1 MDNNN
6 NNREGRIN
14 NPPKFYGNR
23 KDLEGFLTR
32 VELTF
37 EDEPERFLD
46 DRKRIR
52 FIMSFFE
59 DKTLRWAMILRREN
73 NPILNDFEGF
83 IQGLRAQFG
92 DQDCE
97 TIVANGKLVNIK
109 QNQFKNIYSYIN
121 EFKRIS
127 QYSNFNE
134 SAKIYMFFQGLH
146 YKMREHLAIVN
157 PSPNDLNRLYQDVIN
172 IQSLTRRN
180 NISERFFNF
189 RNDQTSSS
197 TSNEHFDPMDVDL
210 MRIRNGSKF
219 NQHYIGQKPKN
230 YADNQDKHED
240 ERKKGLCFICKKPG
254 HLQFNCPERKK
265 PKHVRTLHA
274 SSSDSTPSATLR
286 RIMKIDDSMDTSQI
300 LEIIE
305 NTNSL
310 TKRKNNIL
318 KFYIKPEDRDEIQ
331 TTVLID
337 SGSDLNFV
345 HPDFIKKHKIKT
357 NEIKPFKVTGLGKDV
372 SVVESITDKCI
383 LRFRNHFEIIQLY
396 VLRIPD
402 VDIILGYP
410 WINKHCPSNYHDAKK
425 ISFGSGY
432 CARCCNVGKRKRVNK
447 KNKKPFQER

>member
-1 MDNNN
+1 MSLS
-6 NNREGRIN
+6 
-14 NPPKFYGNR
+14 Y
-23 KDLEGFLTR
+23 LTKA
-32 VELTF
+32 LQ
-37 EDEPERFLD
+37 
-46 DRKRIR
+46 
-52 FIMSFFE
+52 
-59 DKTLRWAMILRREN
+59 WAIILRREN
-73 NPILNDFEGF
+73 NPILNYFVGF
-83 IQGLRAQFG
+83 TQCLRAQFG

-97 TIVANGKLVNIK
+97 TIVSNGKLVNIK

-121 EFKRIS
+121 KFKRIS

-134 SAKIYMFFQGLH
+134 SAKIYMFLQGLH
-146 YKMREHLAIVN
+146 KIREYLAIVN
-157 PSPNDLNRLYQDVIN
+157 PSPNELNRLYQDVIN

-180 NISERFFNF
+180 NINERFYNF
-189 RNDQTSSS
+189 RNDQASSS
-197 TSNEHFDPMDVDL
+197 TNDEHSDPMDVDL

-219 NQHYIGQKPKN
+219 NQHYITKKPQN

-240 ERKKGLCFICKKPG
+240 ERKKGLCFICKKTG
-254 HLQFNCPERKK
+254 HLHFNCPERKK

-274 SSSDSTPSATLR
+274 SSSYSTPSATLR

-310 TKRKNNIL
+310 PKRKNNIL

-337 SGSDLNFV
+337 SGSYLNFV

-357 NEIKPFKVTGLGKDV
+357 NEIKPFRVTGLGKDV
-372 SVVESITDKCI
+372 SIVESITDKCI

-402 VDIILGYP
+402 VDIIY
-410 WINKHCPSNYHDAKK
+410 IKNYRLYIA
-425 ISFGSGY
+425 F
-432 CARCCNVGKRKRVNK
+432 
-447 KNKKPFQER
+447 